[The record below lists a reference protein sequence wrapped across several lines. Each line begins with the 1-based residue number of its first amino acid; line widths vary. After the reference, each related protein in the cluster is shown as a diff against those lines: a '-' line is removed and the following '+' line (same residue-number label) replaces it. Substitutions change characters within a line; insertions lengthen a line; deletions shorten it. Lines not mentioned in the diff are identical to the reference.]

1 MNLILTKIRGI
12 FPYHKILLAYYSGSI
27 AYGINDEDSD
37 TDVTV
42 VLDGF
47 RDNIHLNL
55 GQVDLFIFSKER
67 FLARH
72 RFDETITAYHRSSTD
87 TFLSLEK
94 TLIHIDPDFKETV
107 DKLLNIN
114 HREFLLKSLEAQLE
128 YGKARY
134 EVTKAFKSHYHF
146 FRYRGIIEHYEKTGK
161 FELVCPEPWHSYM
174 IDYKNN
180 WDNIKGS
187 KYYELLEE
195 SIVFIEK
202 YIEGMKRVELG

>member
-1 MNLILTKIRGI
+1 MNSILTKIRGI

-27 AYGINDEDSD
+27 AYGINDEHSD

-42 VLDGF
+42 VLEDF

-72 RFDETITAYHRSSTD
+72 SFDETITAYHRSSTD

-94 TLIHIDPDFKETV
+94 TLIHIDSDFKETV

-114 HREFLLKSLEAQLE
+114 HRMFLLKSLEAELE
-128 YGKARY
+128 YGKEKPDMKLQRH
-134 EVTKAFKSHYHF
+134 SNH
-146 FRYRGIIEHYEKTGK
+146 IIISLDIEA
-161 FELVCPEPWHSYM
+161 S
-174 IDYKNN
+174 
-180 WDNIKGS
+180 S
-187 KYYELLEE
+187 
-195 SIVFIEK
+195 SI
-202 YIEGMKRVELG
+202 MKRLVSLNLFVLNHGTRT